1 MTPALSLG
9 RAIRGTASVV
19 AFLLILAPIL
29 IVVVAA
35 FSPGDYFEFPPPG
48 LSLRWFV
55 EFFRLDNMRNAFV
68 LSLRLALFSAT
79 IATILGTMGAIFL
92 ARRRGVIA
100 GLLQSLFLA
109 PLVFPTIILG
119 LALLLLYKTIGLPVF
134 PGLLLAHCVIG
145 MPYCFRTVLGSV
157 QALDPALEEAGQSLG
172 AGPISSLFLITL
184 PLIWQGVLSGWL
196 FAFIVS
202 FGELNTALF
211 LSGPGLTTLPI
222 EIFSY
227 LQFQGS
233 QLVIAAASTLQ
244 IAMIVVMVAAIERIV
259 GVGRIIRSR

>member
-1 MTPALSLG
+1 MKEGLFAARTLRGSATAIAFAL
-9 RAIRGTASVV
+9 IIV
-19 AFLLILAPIL
+19 PIL

-35 FSPGDYFEFPPPG
+35 FSPNDYFEFPPPG
-48 LSLRWFV
+48 LSGRWFV
-55 EFFRLDNMRNAFV
+55 EFFRLANMRGAFA
-68 LSLRLALFSAT
+68 LSVELALLAAT
-79 IATILGTMGAIFL
+79 LATALGTLGALYL
-92 ARRRGVIA
+92 ARRRGTVA
-100 GLLQSLFLA
+100 TLLQSLFLA

-119 LALLLLYKTIGLPVF
+119 VALLLMYKTIGMPVF
-134 PGLLLAHCVIG
+134 PGLLLAHCIIG
-145 MPYCFRTVLGSV
+145 MPYAFRTVLASA

-172 AGPISSLFLITL
+172 AGPVRTLFLLTL

-202 FGELNTALF
+202 FGELNAALF
-211 LSGPGLTTLPI
+211 LTGPGLTTLPI

-244 IAMIVVMVAAIERIV
+244 IALIVILVAMIERVV
-259 GVGRIIRSR
+259 GLGRIIRTR